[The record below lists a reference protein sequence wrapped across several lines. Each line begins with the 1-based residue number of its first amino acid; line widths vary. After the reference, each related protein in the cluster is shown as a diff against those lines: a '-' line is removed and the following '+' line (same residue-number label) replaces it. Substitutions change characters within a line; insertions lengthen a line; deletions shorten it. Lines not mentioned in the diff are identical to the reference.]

1 MRKFFLLAALA
12 VLPVIAG
19 ASENDG
25 TVKDTCYWKFPGTS
39 ALKYTQ
45 SFYSDNWY
53 KGGFS
58 NQSLLAT
65 LTQDANYAKKRIT
78 VDNRLEMRLG
88 YYTTQDEDGNT
99 EFKTNDDLL
108 RLTSKF
114 GMQAA
119 KAWYYSA
126 QLQAYTQFMDVYENH
141 ALKSKFMAPFYGTAS
156 IGMDYKPVLKD
167 GRLSLSV
174 LLAPV
179 AYNCRYV
186 SIAELAPNYGIEEGK
201 KFKQSIGS
209 SLEANWKWNIWKE
222 LTWTGKAQYYTDYSY
237 NEVNIENTLD
247 YAFSRFFGVQLF
259 FHWRLDDSVAPDPKL
274 GYNQLKEFLT
284 LNFTFN
290 W

>member
-1 MRKFFLLAALA
+1 MRKIFVLAALA
-12 VLPVIAG
+12 VLPVLAG
-19 ASENDG
+19 ASENEAA
-25 TVKDTCYWKFPGTS
+25 KDTCYWKFPGSS

-53 KGGFS
+53 KGGFN
-58 NQSLLAT
+58 NQSLLAM
-65 LTQDANYAKKRIT
+65 LTQDANYAKNRIT
-78 VDNRLEMRLG
+78 VDNRLEARLG
-88 YYTTQDEDGNT
+88 YYTTKNDAGDT

-119 KAWYYSA
+119 KSWYYSA
-126 QLQAYTQFMDVYENH
+126 QVQAYTQFMNVFEDQV
-141 ALKSKFMAPFYGTAS
+141 LKSKFFAPVYATAA
-156 IGMDYKPVLKD
+156 IGMDYKPVFDD
-167 GRLSLSV
+167 GKLTLSV

-186 SIAELAPNYGIEEGK
+186 SDAALGPNYGIEEGRR
-201 KFKQSIGS
+201 FKQAIGS
-209 SLEANWKWNIWKE
+209 SAEANWKWNIWKE
-222 LTWTGKAQYYTDYSY
+222 LTWTGKAQFFTDYSN

-247 YAFSRFFGVQLF
+247 YAFTNFLAIQLF
-259 FHWRLDDSVAPDPKL
+259 FHWRFDDSVASDPKL

-284 LNFTFN
+284 LNLTFS